1 MTEESSRQSGGAG
14 VINRSTTGRNGVP
27 TSTSTLRTEPADSA
41 TKTAEDGADGSTTAA
56 RILDLSTIGLPN
68 LLEDLPAR
76 CSRLA
81 CEALGNG

>member
-1 MTEESSRQSGGAG
+1 MTEESSQEWRH
-14 VINRSTTGRNGVP
+14 RRESTLALWGRNKTL

-68 LLEDLPAR
+68 LLDDLPAR